1 MGEVTTVKSHSL
13 REGAPIVRLKLG
25 ACVSR
30 SAATAHEVSVR
41 LFEEELSLFARSN
54 LFTESCPIAY
64 GAGPMAEPAV
74 PPVLCFG
81 EVLWDC
87 LPRGLFPGGA
97 PINVAYHLQKLGIT
111 AYPVT
116 AVGSDFLGQELIRRL
131 EQWGLDSRFV
141 TVLPDKQTGVVR
153 AHIQPDGSAKYE
165 IVEDVAWD
173 WIEPEDEVF
182 QMATRGAS
190 LLFGTLA
197 QRSEHNRKRLDA
209 VLERMAGGLKIYDVN
224 LRPPFDNP
232 ETIRYLAS
240 KANLIK
246 LNDEELGVVTHGLYP
261 KLSLEKAAREYA
273 EQVRCDR
280 LCVTAGARGAGL
292 LDSGQWYWVDGRS
305 VVVRDTVG
313 AGDSFLAALI
323 SGLVGAT
330 KRSPEAILTRACRL
344 GEFVASSDGAT
355 PKYAVA
361 PDGTVYP
368 Q

>member
-1 MGEVTTVKSHSL
+1 
-13 REGAPIVRLKLG
+13 
-25 ACVSR
+25 
-30 SAATAHEVSVR
+30 
-41 LFEEELSLFARSN
+41 
-54 LFTESCPIAY
+54 
-64 GAGPMAEPAV
+64 MAESAV

-116 AVGSDFLGQELIRRL
+116 AVGSDFLGQELLRRL

-141 TVLPDKQTGVVR
+141 NVLPDKQTGVVR
-153 AHIQPDGSAKYE
+153 AHIQPDRSAKYE

-173 WIEPEDEVF
+173 WIEPEKGVF
-182 QMATRGAS
+182 DMAARGAS

-209 VLERMAGGLKIYDVN
+209 LLEKMAGGVRIYDVN
-224 LRPPFDNP
+224 LRPPFDDA
-232 ETIRYLAS
+232 ETISYLAT
-240 KANLIK
+240 KATLIK

-261 KLSLEKAAREYA
+261 ATPLEKAAREYA
-273 EQVRCDR
+273 AQVGCER

-292 LDSGQWYWVDGRS
+292 LDKEKKWHWVDGRS
-305 VVVRDTVG
+305 VVVKDTVG

-323 SGLVGAT
+323 HGLIGPT
-330 KRSPEAILTRACRL
+330 SRTPDEILWRACRL

-355 PKYAVA
+355 PNYAVA
-361 PDGTVYP
+361 PDGTVYA

>member
-1 MGEVTTVKSHSL
+1 
-13 REGAPIVRLKLG
+13 
-25 ACVSR
+25 
-30 SAATAHEVSVR
+30 
-41 LFEEELSLFARSN
+41 
-54 LFTESCPIAY
+54 
-64 GAGPMAEPAV
+64 MAEAAA

-97 PINVAYHLQKLGIT
+97 PINVAYHLQKLGLT

-131 EQWGLDSRFV
+131 ERWGLDSRFV
-141 TVLPDKQTGVVR
+141 NILPDKQTGVVR

-173 WIEPEDEVF
+173 WIEPDEEVLE
-182 QMATRGAS
+182 MVARGAS

-197 QRSEHNRKRLDA
+197 QRSEHNRKQLDR
-209 VLERMAGGLKIYDVN
+209 VLSKMGGGLRIYDVN
-224 LRPPFDNP
+224 LRPPFDNQ
-232 ETIRYLAS
+232 EIIRHLAVQS
-240 KANLIK
+240 NLIK
-246 LNDEELGVVTHGLYP
+246 LNDEELGVLTHGLYP
-261 KLSLEKAAREYA
+261 RLSIEKAAAEYA
-273 EQVRCDR
+273 GGVGCER

-292 LDSGQWYWVDGRS
+292 VEGAKWHWVDGRP
-305 VVVRDTVG
+305 VVVKDTVG
-313 AGDSFLAALI
+313 AGDSFLASLI
-323 SGLVGAT
+323 HGLVGPV
-330 KRSPEAILTRACRL
+330 KRSPVEALTRACRL

-355 PKYAVA
+355 PQYTVA

>member
-1 MGEVTTVKSHSL
+1 
-13 REGAPIVRLKLG
+13 
-25 ACVSR
+25 
-30 SAATAHEVSVR
+30 
-41 LFEEELSLFARSN
+41 
-54 LFTESCPIAY
+54 
-64 GAGPMAEPAV
+64 MAEPAV

-141 TVLPDKQTGVVR
+141 TILPDKQTGVVR

-173 WIEPEDEVF
+173 WIEPQDEVF
-182 QMATRGAS
+182 QMAERGAS

-209 VLERMAGGLKIYDVN
+209 VLDKMSDGLKIYDVN

-232 ETIRYLAS
+232 ETIRHLAS
-240 KANLIK
+240 TSDLIK

-261 KLSLEKAAREYA
+261 TLSLEKAAREYA
-273 EQVRCDR
+273 GQVRCER

-292 LDSGQWYWVDGRS
+292 LDSGQWYWADGRP

-313 AGDSFLAALI
+313 AGDSFLASLI
-323 SGLVGAT
+323 SGVVGAT
-330 KRSPEAILTRACRL
+330 KRSPDAILTRACRL

>member
-1 MGEVTTVKSHSL
+1 MKLATDQDIKSVVYRSL
-13 REGAPIVRLKLG
+13 QVR
-25 ACVSR
+25 VSSR
-30 SAATAHEVSVR
+30 
-41 LFEEELSLFARSN
+41 
-54 LFTESCPIAY
+54 
-64 GAGPMAEPAV
+64 PMAEAAA

-81 EVLWDC
+81 EILWDC

-97 PINVAYHLQKLGIT
+97 PINVAYHLQKLGLT

-116 AVGSDFLGQELIRRL
+116 AVGADFLGEELIRRL

-141 TVLPDKQTGVVR
+141 NVLPDKQTGVVR
-153 AHIQPDGSAKYE
+153 AHIQPDRSAKYE

-173 WIEPEDEVF
+173 WIEPDEEVLE
-182 QMATRGAS
+182 MANRGAS

-197 QRSEHNRKRLDA
+197 QRSEHNRKQLSA
-209 VLERMAGGLKIYDVN
+209 VLGKMAGGLRIYDVN
-224 LRPPFDNP
+224 LRPPFDDA
-232 ETIRYLAS
+232 ELIRHLAGR
-240 KANLIK
+240 ADLIK
-246 LNDEELGVVTHGLYP
+246 LNDEELEVITQGLYP
-261 KLSLEKAAREYA
+261 TLSLDKAALEYA
-273 EQVRCDR
+273 AQVDCQR

-292 LDSGQWYWVDGRS
+292 LAGDKWYWVDGRP

-323 SGLVGAT
+323 HGLVGTVRRTPA
-330 KRSPEAILTRACRL
+330 EILTRACRL

-355 PKYAVA
+355 PQYSVA

>member
-1 MGEVTTVKSHSL
+1 
-13 REGAPIVRLKLG
+13 
-25 ACVSR
+25 
-30 SAATAHEVSVR
+30 
-41 LFEEELSLFARSN
+41 
-54 LFTESCPIAY
+54 
-64 GAGPMAEPAV
+64 MAESAV

-141 TVLPDKQTGVVR
+141 NILPEKQTGVVR
-153 AHIQPDGSAKYE
+153 AHIQPDRSAKYE

-173 WIEPEDEVF
+173 WIEPDEEVF
-182 QMATRGAS
+182 EMAARGAS

-197 QRSEHNRKRLDA
+197 QRSKHNRKKLDA
-209 VLERMAGGLKIYDVN
+209 VLEKMAGGLKIYDVN
-224 LRPPFDNP
+224 LRPPFDDA
-232 ETIRYLAS
+232 ETIGYLAS
-240 KANLIK
+240 KASLIK
-246 LNDEELGVVTHGLYP
+246 LNDEELEVVTHGLYP
-261 KLSLEKAAREYA
+261 AVSLEKAAREYA
-273 EQVRCDR
+273 AQVGSER

-292 LDSGQWYWVDGRS
+292 ADAGKWYWVDGRS

-323 SGLVGAT
+323 HGLVGPVR
-330 KRSPEAILTRACRL
+330 RSPDEILTRACRL

-355 PKYAVA
+355 PQYVVA
-361 PDGTVYP
+361 PDGTVYSE
-368 Q
+368 